1 MVLFIRDNGSL
12 TKSMEWAKRQM
23 AEVTIRITKE
33 NSNMAPKLEKAFHM
47 TMDNCIMKAN
57 TRTVINTDLENSE
70 ILRAA
75 LFMKDNGK
83 MIGNVEWA
91 RRAMLM
97 AFSMKGSGKTT
108 SGTEEANTF
117 SQTVLRVMV
126 NTFAAKNMGFS
137 NLVLQMETVSI
148 TKDGTWTSTPKPS
161 SP

>member
-1 MVLFIRDNGSL
+1 MALFIRGNGRQI
-12 TKSMEWAKRQM
+12 KSTEWAKRQM
-23 AEVTIRITKE
+23 AWVMIRITKE
-33 NSNMAPKLEKAFHM
+33 NSSTAPKREKGFHM
-47 TMDNCIMKAN
+47 TMANCIMKGN
-57 TRTVINTDLENSE
+57 TRTVINTDLVNSE
-70 ILRAA
+70 TIRAA
-75 LFMKDNGK
+75 IFMKGNGK

-117 SQTVLRVMV
+117 SQTVLHVMV
-126 NTFAAKNMGFS
+126 NTFEAKSTVLS

-161 SP
+161 LP